1 MFNPL
6 IVTKKMKKVFF
17 TLAAVAVF
25 ASCSN
30 STETS
35 TGVDSCD
42 TCAVDSTCVD
52 STAMVTVDSVV
63 TE

>member
-1 MFNPL
+1 
-6 IVTKKMKKVFF
+6 MKKVFF
-17 TLAAVAVF
+17 ALAAVAVF

>member
-35 TGVDSCD
+35 TGVDSC
-42 TCAVDSTCVD
+42 AVDSTCVD